1 MIDISAAVIVMII
14 TALICRGVEGSART
28 NTLMTG
34 FNLLI
39 IVFVIFVGAGE
50 IEPRNWDP
58 PFLPHG
64 AAGVLRGAAVVFFA
78 YIGFDACAPHPP
90 PISRQA
96 SAVLDSMSAERLSGC
111 LGQGDDSVA
120 RGGQP

>member
-1 MIDISAAVIVMII
+1 MATLFLGLGVDYPRWLYKLEVAEGWVIDISAAVIVMII

-50 IEPRNWDP
+50 IEPRNYDP

-78 YIGFDACAPHPP
+78 YIGFDACAPLPSPAKHVPSL
-90 PISRQA
+90 IR
-96 SAVLDSMSAERLSGC
+96 
-111 LGQGDDSVA
+111 
-120 RGGQP
+120 

>member
-50 IEPRNWDP
+50 IAPRNYDP

-78 YIGFDACAPHPP
+78 YIGFDACAPHPSP
-90 PISRQA
+90 A
-96 SAVLDSMSAERLSGC
+96 KHLLSWI
-111 LGQGDDSVA
+111 
-120 RGGQP
+120 R